1 MHYICRKAIK
11 KAKHEHD
18 TEFKDFNLATFENK
32 KNDSHILKLNEIQYY
47 PDANSQA
54 LEDTRNKKINN
65 FITKGLHGNLLRD
78 KDTWTGNDLMV
89 RMQFFYRRRIQKLCR
104 NNVSVF
110 LIHHNCTDFTK
121 IKYTFRYLLRYTPI

>member
-54 LEDTRNKKINN
+54 LEDTRKYSHSHYD
-65 FITKGLHGNLLRD
+65 F
-78 KDTWTGNDLMV
+78 LM
-89 RMQFFYRRRIQKLCR
+89 I
-104 NNVSVF
+104 F
-110 LIHHNCTDFTK
+110 LN
-121 IKYTFRYLLRYTPI
+121 R